1 MLHSE
6 HTSAAELSHT
16 NFVDSLKF
24 STTKLTQGQTTSVRV
39 EFSSKDNLK
48 VKAGDTIT
56 FTLPAELQGMT
67 ENDGSPR
74 KISLGELGRHWYI
87 KTVLLLPSMK
97 KLISLNMSKAILILD
112 YRQQELK
119 ILTIQV
125 SKQI

>member
-67 ENDGSPR
+67 VTLR
-74 KISLGELGRHWYI
+74 SLTANF
-87 KTVLLLPSMK
+87 KSCK
-97 KLISLNMSKAILILD
+97 ILITL
-112 YRQQELK
+112 LAK
-119 ILTIQV
+119 IGPKPLSKSTIIIEPSGLRV
-125 SKQI
+125 AACDHAP

>member
-74 KISLGELGRHWYI
+74 KISLGELGRH
-87 KTVLLLPSMK
+87 
-97 KLISLNMSKAILILD
+97 
-112 YRQQELK
+112 
-119 ILTIQV
+119 
-125 SKQI
+125 